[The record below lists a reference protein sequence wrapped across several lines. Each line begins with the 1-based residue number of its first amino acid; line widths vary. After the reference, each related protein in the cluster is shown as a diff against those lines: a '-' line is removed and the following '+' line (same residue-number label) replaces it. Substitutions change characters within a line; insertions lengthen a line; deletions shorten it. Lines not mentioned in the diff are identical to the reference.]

1 MCTTA
6 ISGTGNERGP
16 NSGAAQRSKRT
27 RTSFHPLILP
37 SWDTGV
43 HHQILLPLPL
53 AAFVSTA
60 FHFCQ
65 AGNWCLLSPNQP
77 AHKLKPSNWTA
88 CVPFLSSGSFCL
100 PPSCSS
106 TSIWRHILQQG
117 KSDVISYH
125 IISCRSTKHY
135 YLLARLVAIQAGFIP
150 CYYGCLRAESICIY
164 IVDRL

>member
-6 ISGTGNERGP
+6 IAAPGNVRGP

-27 RTSFHPLILP
+27 RTCFHPLILP
-37 SWDTGV
+37 SWGYRGAPLDSTTP
-43 HHQILLPLPL
+43 PLPL

-65 AGNWCLLSPNQP
+65 AGNWCLLSPNQHV
-77 AHKLKPSNWTA
+77 HKLKPSNWTA

-100 PPSCSS
+100 PPSCSW
-106 TSIWRHILQQG
+106 TSIWMHILQQG
-117 KSDVISYH
+117 KSDVIFMQANKALS
-125 IISCRSTKHY
+125 
-135 YLLARLVAIQAGFIP
+135 ARLVGIQAGFIP

>member
-27 RTSFHPLILP
+27 RTCFHPLILP
-37 SWDTGV
+37 SWGYRGA
-43 HHQILLPLPL
+43 PLDSTTPPL
-53 AAFVSTA
+53 GSSLISTA

-100 PPSCSS
+100 PPSCSW
-106 TSIWRHILQQG
+106 TSIWMHILQQG

-125 IISCRSTKHY
+125 AGHQSII
-135 YLLARLVAIQAGFIP
+135 
-150 CYYGCLRAESICIY
+150 IC
-164 IVDRL
+164 